1 MTSPREQGFWQ
12 KSSLARILVGNASKQ
27 NTLAQLKKI
36 EACEEN
42 DQRNLDEENAKIVV
56 YSS

>member
-12 KSSLARILVGNASKQ
+12 QSSLARILEGNASKQ

-42 DQRNLDEENAKIVV
+42 YQRNLDEENAKIVV